1 MTAKDLRKY
10 ITTFIPD
17 LEFEYKGIHG
27 VICAFGIVDN
37 MTINLLCGDS
47 EKPLYEKT
55 YTNVDDMLSDARAFN
70 GKSFNDIAP
79 DIDFDETMAYKTK
92 Y

>member
-1 MTAKDLRKY
+1 MTAKDLKKY

-27 VICAFGIVDN
+27 VICAFGRRDN
-37 MTINLLCGDS
+37 MTINLLYGDS

-55 YTNVDDMLSDARAFN
+55 YTNVDDMLSDSSVFN
-70 GKSFNDIAP
+70 GKSFNDIATE
-79 DIDFDETMAYKTK
+79 IDFDETMAYETR